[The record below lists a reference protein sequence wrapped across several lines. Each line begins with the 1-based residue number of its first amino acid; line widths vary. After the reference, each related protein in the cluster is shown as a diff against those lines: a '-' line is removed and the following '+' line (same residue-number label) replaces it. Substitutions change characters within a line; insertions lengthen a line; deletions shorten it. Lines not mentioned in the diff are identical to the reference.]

1 MDDIPMIPGA
11 GCCPLPEG
19 WLERGPEQVPGPA
32 LEPTKTEPA
41 ARFTLVLGRSSV
53 GAPRPATFQRKEA

>member
-19 WLERGPEQVPGPA
+19 WLEHRPEPA
-32 LEPTKTEPA
+32 KTETA
-41 ARFTLVLGRSSV
+41 AAPRFTLVLGRSSV
-53 GAPRPATFQRKEA
+53 GASRPTTSQRKEA

>member
-19 WLERGPEQVPGPA
+19 WLERRPEPAPEQVKAETAPA
-32 LEPTKTEPA
+32 P
-41 ARFTLVLGRSSV
+41 RFTLVPGRSSV
-53 GAPRPATFQRKEA
+53 GAPRPATSQRKEA

>member
-19 WLERGPEQVPGPA
+19 WLERRPEPA
-32 LEPTKTEPA
+32 KTEPA
-41 ARFTLVLGRSSV
+41 AHFTLILGRSSV
-53 GAPRPATFQRKEA
+53 GAPRPATSQRKEA